1 LFRAQAAWRVAL
13 LLILIAGLVSVAGCG
28 YVRVRVT
35 VPPSSPTPTGA
46 VELVAPSW
54 RATATPVPSTPLP
67 TATPTPTPTPIVHVV
82 QKGDLLI
89 HIASEYD
96 VPMQDIIDVNGI
108 TRPDALPIGMRL
120 IIPRSEEEVQALL
133 PTSTP
138 TPMPLDVVHVGLYRT
153 RAGSVWCMGEVE
165 NANEQALDMVQLR
178 VSLYNSGGQLLDQ
191 GDAFTLADVVPV
203 QGTAPFAVL
212 LSGQSAERFASYR
225 IEVLGAEPIE
235 AWGGRHRSL
244 VVDQLQGEMDHDQY
258 QVQGIVRNEGEAG
271 ARAVRVT
278 IVAYAGDGTV
288 VGVRQADLDRIAAQ
302 EQQAFAATLIPAAR
316 PASVR
321 AVAWGMIEAE

>member
-1 LFRAQAAWRVAL
+1 ML
-13 LLILIAGLVSVAGCG
+13 LAVIAGLWALAGCG

-35 VPPSSPTPTGA
+35 VPPSSPTPTGE
-46 VELVAPSW
+46 VELIAPTW

-67 TATPTPTPTPIVHVV
+67 TATATPTPTPIVYVV

-96 VPMQDIIDVNGI
+96 VSMQAI

-120 IIPRSEEEVQALL
+120 IIPRSEEEVRALL

-165 NANEQALDMVQLR
+165 NANDQALDLVQVR
-178 VSLYNSGGQLLDQ
+178 VSLYNAGGQLLDQ
-191 GDAFTLADVVPV
+191 GDAFTLSDVVPA

-225 IEVLGAEPIE
+225 IEVVSAEPVE

-244 VVDQLQGEMDHDQY
+244 VVEQLQGEMDHDQY
-258 QVQGIVRNEGEAG
+258 VVQGIVRNEGDVG

-278 IVAYAGDGTV
+278 IAAYAGDGTV
-288 VGVRQADLDRIAAQ
+288 VAVRQIDLDPLAAQ
-302 EQQAFAATLIPAAR
+302 EQEAFTVTLIPAAS
-316 PASVR
+316 PASLQG
-321 AVAWGMIEAE
+321 VAWGMVQVE